1 MAIVGQFAWA
11 SRSTSGV
18 PLGGWL
24 GVQGFAL
31 SPKPARGR
39 WAALLGPCPEEKSSR
54 AIHIVT
60 LLSTLEI
67 THVIFS
73 SSDLTTLGYPSR
85 SRIRARGAT
94 PMGPHPGVG
103 AADRIV
109 PMYVIAGVSR
119 SAAGEGGRIEA
130 RDVAQGNSSLIRN
143 Q

>member
-18 PLGGWL
+18 ALGGWL
-24 GVQGFAL
+24 GVRGFA
-31 SPKPARGR
+31 GR
-39 WAALLGPCPEEKSSR
+39 LCLGPCPEEKSFR

-60 LLSTLEI
+60 LLSTFEI

-73 SSDLTTLGYPSR
+73 SSDLTALSYPSR
-85 SRIRARGAT
+85 SRKSAQCH
-94 PMGPHPGVG
+94 PHGSPSLGVG

-119 SAAGEGGRIEA
+119 SAAGEGRRIEA